1 MAHLAAIKRYQAAYL
16 SSKHPGLAFE
26 TRIIDGERHA
36 GTKAESYARGMRY
49 VFCAAGAR
57 ETGPD
62 KDN

>member
-1 MAHLAAIKRYQAAYL
+1 MAQFLAATKRHQAAL
-16 SSKHPGLAFE
+16 PGDWAPGLAFQ

-36 GTKAESYARGMRY
+36 GTKAESHARGMRY
-49 VFCAAGAR
+49 VFAPLAP